1 MKREETIQA
10 EAGLR
15 RVSNDRG
22 ADARPIARGAERL
35 FERVLWGSRR
45 LMIIGVIFSA
55 LMALGAFYMAT
66 VDAFYLLKHLVS
78 YADPALTAELRSD
91 LRAQAVTKIVKAV
104 DGYLIAAILVIFSL
118 GLYELFISRVDAAKD
133 SEVGPR
139 LLRVRSLEDLKDR
152 IAKLLLLVLMIE
164 FFQRALQ
171 LQYGSALELLYLALG
186 ILLIGGAFYL
196 SNLKGK
202 QDSTH
207 LES

>member
-1 MKREETIQA
+1 MEELTQPVERLLKDSSERGIN
-10 EAGLR
+10 LR
-15 RVSNDRG
+15 G
-22 ADARPIARGAERL
+22 ILKGAESL
-35 FERVLWGSRR
+35 FERTLWGSR
-45 LMIIGVIFSA
+45 LIMMIGVVFSA

-66 VDAFYLLKHLVS
+66 VDAFYLLKYLVG

-91 LRAQAVTKIVKAV
+91 LRAQAVTNIVKAV

-118 GLYELFISRVDAAKD
+118 GLYELFISRINVAKD

-139 LLRVRSLEDLKDR
+139 LLRVLSLDDLKDR

-171 LQYGSALELLYLALG
+171 MQYGSALELLYLALG
-186 ILLIGGAFYL
+186 ILLIGAAFYL
-196 SNLKGK
+196 SNLRVK
-202 QDSTH
+202 QGSKQ